1 MAEMGQ
7 LRNELVTKILGQ
19 SDVLMRLRDGN
30 NLFQIEGFNLYRN
43 TEKWPKL
50 REVIHLFFLKYK

>member
-7 LRNELVTKILGQ
+7 LRNELVTKILGK

-30 NLFQIEGFNLYRN
+30 NLLQI
-43 TEKWPKL
+43 
-50 REVIHLFFLKYK
+50 